1 MPTMKVPL
9 WKRHDLLLPAAAWGA
24 WLVIVVWLS
33 SGHAVWRDETRAL
46 SLALEQPGF
55 FELFSNP
62 PRDGHPLVWFT
73 LLRAAYAVVGETW
86 VLKLVSVA
94 IGAAFSWLLLFKAPA
109 PLWLRVLLAFS
120 GVFVFD
126 YAVIARNYGISAL
139 LLFLFAHGFSRPNRN
154 AGVLAVLL
162 FLLAN
167 TNVHSAILAIPLG
180 LLWAW
185 DEARQARRRR
195 AAAALAVLAVA
206 LGLCF
211 FSIYPSSNQL
221 AINNVPITP
230 GTVLPAIFIPCSSFD
245 DVAGFLPGVAFTV
258 VIWAAILSLKRLPL
272 ILAAAA
278 GTLALSLFFGL
289 VYPGGARHE
298 GLWIAYVFS
307 LMWIRAERYGEPPK
321 FIGALG
327 LAAALIAQLPYGFG
341 LLTEPRPLSRSQDVA
356 ALTGANRCL
365 GGAII
370 IADPDYMADALPYY
384 LANPIYSV
392 REQRFTKVLTFPAST
407 KQHISLGYLLDVA
420 QKLSGRFR
428 RPVLIL
434 MHDTLQGPKVAG
446 GLFYSTRISA
456 AELERFGR
464 ATTKLAALRPSRTDE
479 EYDVYLVDTANVC
492 SGGKS

>member
-1 MPTMKVPL
+1 MQTMTVPL
-9 WKRHDLLLPAAAWGA
+9 WKRRDLLLPAAAWGV

-33 SGHAVWRDETRAL
+33 WGHAVWRDETRAL
-46 SLALEQPGF
+46 SLALEQPSF
-55 FELFSNP
+55 LKLFTNP

-73 LLRAAYAVVGETW
+73 LLRAAYGIVGETW
-86 VLKLVSVA
+86 VLKLLSVA
-94 IGAAFSWLLLFKAPA
+94 IGAAFTWLLLFKAPA

-120 GVFVFD
+120 GIFIFD
-126 YAVIARNYGISAL
+126 YAVIARNYGISCL
-139 LLFLFAHGFSRPNRN
+139 LLFLFAHGFSRERRN
-154 AGVLAVLL
+154 AGLLAVLL
-162 FLLAN
+162 FLFAN
-167 TNVHSAILAIPLG
+167 TNVHSAILAIPLC

-185 DEARQARRRR
+185 DEAQQARWRS
-195 AAAALAVLAVA
+195 AAAALAVLAAA

-221 AINNVPITP
+221 AINDIPITA
-230 GTVLPAIFIPCSSFD
+230 GTVLPALFIPGSSFD
-245 DVAGFLPGVAFTV
+245 DLAGFLPGVAFTV

-278 GTLALSLFFGL
+278 GTFALSLFFSL

-307 LMWIRAERYGEPPK
+307 LMWIRARHYREPPNV
-321 FIGALG
+321 IGVLG
-327 LAAALIAQLPYGFG
+327 LTAALVAQVPYGFG
-341 LLTEPRPLSRSQDVA
+341 LLTEARPLSRSQDVA
-356 ALTGANRCL
+356 ALIGANRCL

-370 IADPDYMADALPYY
+370 MSDPDYMADALPYY

-407 KQHISLGYLLDVA
+407 KQHISLGHLLDVA
-420 QKLSGRFR
+420 ESLSGTFK

-434 MHDTLQGPKVAG
+434 MHDKLEGPKVAG

-464 ATTKLAALRPSRTDE
+464 ATTKLAALRPARTDE
-479 EYDVYLVDTANVC
+479 EYDVYLVDTAKAC
-492 SGGKS
+492 SGG